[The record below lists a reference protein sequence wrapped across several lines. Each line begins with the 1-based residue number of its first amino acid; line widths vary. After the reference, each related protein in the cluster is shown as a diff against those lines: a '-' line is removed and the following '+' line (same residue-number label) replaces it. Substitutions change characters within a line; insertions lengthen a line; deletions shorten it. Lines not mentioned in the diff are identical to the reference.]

1 MKKMK
6 CHNCGKPAIVTYNN
20 GKLALCLDCNLKFQ
34 QAQELIFRRNVK
46 MLNYLTAEIE
56 AVGGLPRL
64 FPRYKVSSPVYY
76 KGDLVLNNIN
86 IQNSNVGVI
95 NTGNVESIDVS
106 LTFLKEQGNEEIAEL
121 IKILTKEIIKNKD
134 IVENQKNEILEQL
147 AFITEQLSIPKEQR
161 KTSILKTIFATIFT
175 SISGFSNLLEI
186 LKKVKKLIF

>member
-6 CHNCGKPAIVTYNN
+6 CHNCSKPAIVTYNN

>member
-1 MKKMK
+1 MK

-46 MLNYLTAEIE
+46 MLNYLTTEIE

-64 FPRYKVSSPVYY
+64 FPRYKVSSPVYH
-76 KGDLVLNNIN
+76 KGDLILNNIN
-86 IQNSNVGVI
+86 IQNSNVSCSPRGAGHIVGAI

-106 LTFLKEQGNEEIAEL
+106 LTFLKEQ
-121 IKILTKEIIKNKD
+121 
-134 IVENQKNEILEQL
+134 
-147 AFITEQLSIPKEQR
+147 R
-161 KTSILKTIFATIFT
+161 KT
-175 SISGFSNLLEI
+175 GFSNLLEI

>member
-1 MKKMK
+1 M
-6 CHNCGKPAIVTYNN
+6 
-20 GKLALCLDCNLKFQ
+20 
-34 QAQELIFRRNVK
+34 
-46 MLNYLTAEIE
+46 
-56 AVGGLPRL
+56 
-64 FPRYKVSSPVYY
+64 
-76 KGDLVLNNIN
+76 NNIN
-86 IQNSNVGVI
+86 IQNSNVGAI

-106 LTFLKEQGNEEIAEL
+106 LTFLKEQRNEEIAEL

-186 LKKVKKLIF
+186 LEKVKKLIF

>member
-1 MKKMK
+1 
-6 CHNCGKPAIVTYNN
+6 
-20 GKLALCLDCNLKFQ
+20 
-34 QAQELIFRRNVK
+34 

-76 KGDLVLNNIN
+76 KGDLILNNIN

-186 LKKVKKLIF
+186 LEKVKKLIF

>member
-1 MKKMK
+1 MI
-6 CHNCGKPAIVTYNN
+6 KPLSCSPRGA
-20 GKLALCLDCNLKFQ
+20 GH
-34 QAQELIFRRNVK
+34 
-46 MLNYLTAEIE
+46 YLTAEIE

-76 KGDLVLNNIN
+76 KGDLILNNIN

-186 LKKVKKLIF
+186 LEKVKKLIFRFQF

>member
-1 MKKMK
+1 MKL
-6 CHNCGKPAIVTYNN
+6 I
-20 GKLALCLDCNLKFQ
+20 LKYHF
-34 QAQELIFRRNVK
+34 
-46 MLNYLTAEIE
+46 T
-56 AVGGLPRL
+56 
-64 FPRYKVSSPVYY
+64 
-76 KGDLVLNNIN
+76 
-86 IQNSNVGVI
+86 I

-134 IVENQKNEILEQL
+134 IVENQKNKILEQL

-186 LKKVKKLIF
+186 LEKVKKLIF

>member
-1 MKKMK
+1 MI
-6 CHNCGKPAIVTYNN
+6 KPLSCSPRGA
-20 GKLALCLDCNLKFQ
+20 GH
-34 QAQELIFRRNVK
+34 
-46 MLNYLTAEIE
+46 YLTAEIE

-76 KGDLVLNNIN
+76 KGDLILNNIN

-106 LTFLKEQGNEEIAEL
+106 LTFLKEQG
-121 IKILTKEIIKNKD
+121 
-134 IVENQKNEILEQL
+134 
-147 AFITEQLSIPKEQR
+147 

-186 LKKVKKLIF
+186 LEKVKKLIFRFQF